1 MKNTVDF
8 KRLRSSWTKYD
19 IVKLINIAAE
29 NDLQEFISK
38 KNTIYDS
45 VLKSFIGINELTD
58 AIPVYWEEIRKH
70 LKQIRLFSLI
80 AGITTHHEI
89 IKMMSKFAEEGKMSG
104 KFVYETKNDKKY
116 TNLRSALVIS
126 GAALQNYRRE
136 ATVPYNFKTLFENEQ
151 VGLLIKS
158 LFINRLGVAGYSEE
172 ELIKDHEAFVNACDA
187 HSMIKMLA
195 ISKDQFNKWT
205 LGEAII
211 SDKDKSISIS
221 DLKVYQKIPMLRVN
235 QWMNGWDDINFD
247 SKEFRQKPKP
257 TFYTF
262 SIDARLLKRLSDVH
276 RRKTEDRTAV
286 QRKKSDARIKE
297 ISHYIEGGF
306 PWSTLSDEQR
316 RSSDNDTLKMPG
328 LLPTAIIIN
337 ILSPEATRNGK
348 TIKKEDCLTIY
359 DVLDKQKAWEKD
371 DQIELPTLNIPKHIF
386 SDEWDP
392 ELKPIEVIDGQH
404 RLWAFDDNQFFN
416 GNYELPVIAFNNLDK
431 AWQAYLFYTINIK
444 PVKINTS
451 LGFDLYPML
460 RTQRWLEN
468 SKDGILAYRENRA
481 QELVETLWL
490 SPESPWYQRINM
502 LGEAGGPILS
512 QAAFIR
518 TFINS
523 FLRKTKGLYSSELVK
538 IEPQVL
544 TWNRAQELVET
555 LWLNPESPWHQRIN
569 MLGEAGGP
577 IMSQAAFIRTFINSF
592 LRRTKGL
599 YSSELVKNEPQI
611 LTWNRA
617 QQVAFII
624 LIWDSIKE
632 ALSNSNDLI
641 WANKIRNSKNQKSN
655 NEEIQRDLA
664 FEGNDSFLA
673 KDQGV
678 RAVMVYANDFFYTI
692 MDESILNLNKYIWD
706 GDLMDKNVTNELV
719 TTALDIF
726 KQDTQLKK
734 YVDLFAQ
741 NIILIDWRTAT
752 ADFDSDDER
761 KKQLIYKGSGGYTE
775 FYKAIKEKFAENSDP
790 DLIAI
795 TSKM

>member
-8 KRLRSSWTKYD
+8 KKLSSSWTKYD

-544 TWNRAQELVET
+544 TWNRAQ
-555 LWLNPESPWHQRIN
+555 
-569 MLGEAGGP
+569 
-577 IMSQAAFIRTFINSF
+577 
-592 LRRTKGL
+592 
-599 YSSELVKNEPQI
+599 
-611 LTWNRA
+611 
-617 QQVAFII
+617 QVAFII

>member
-1 MKNTVDF
+1 M
-8 KRLRSSWTKYD
+8 
-19 IVKLINIAAE
+19 
-29 NDLQEFISK
+29 
-38 KNTIYDS
+38 
-45 VLKSFIGINELTD
+45 
-58 AIPVYWEEIRKH
+58 
-70 LKQIRLFSLI
+70 FSLI

-89 IKMMSKFAEEGKMSG
+89 IKLMSKFAEEGEMSG

-126 GAALQNYRRE
+126 GASLQNYRRE
-136 ATVPYNFKTLFENEQ
+136 SNVPYNFKTLFENEQ

-172 ELIKDHEAFVNACDA
+172 ELIKDQEAFVNACDT
-187 HSMIKMLA
+187 HGMIKMLA
-195 ISKDQFNKWT
+195 ISKEQFSKWT

-221 DLKVYQKIPMLRVN
+221 DLKIYQKIPMLRVN
-235 QWMNGWDDINFD
+235 QWMNSWDYINFD

-348 TIKKEDCLTIY
+348 TIKKEDCLIIS
-359 DVLDKQKAWEKD
+359 DVLDKQRAWEKD
-371 DQIELPTLNIPKHIF
+371 DKIELPTLNIPKHIF

-544 TWNRAQELVET
+544 TWNRAQ
-555 LWLNPESPWHQRIN
+555 
-569 MLGEAGGP
+569 
-577 IMSQAAFIRTFINSF
+577 
-592 LRRTKGL
+592 
-599 YSSELVKNEPQI
+599 
-611 LTWNRA
+611 
-617 QQVAFII
+617 QVAFII

-655 NEEIQRDLA
+655 NEEIQIDLA

-673 KDQGV
+673 RDQGV
-678 RAVMVYANDFFYTI
+678 RAVMVYANDFFFTI
-692 MDESILNLNKYIWD
+692 MDESILNLNEYIWD
-706 GDLMDKNVTNELV
+706 GDLMEQNVTNELV
-719 TTALDIF
+719 TIALDMF

-752 ADFDSDDER
+752 ADFDNDDER

-795 TSKM
+795 TCKM

>member
-544 TWNRAQELVET
+544 TWNRAQ
-555 LWLNPESPWHQRIN
+555 
-569 MLGEAGGP
+569 
-577 IMSQAAFIRTFINSF
+577 
-592 LRRTKGL
+592 
-599 YSSELVKNEPQI
+599 
-611 LTWNRA
+611 
-617 QQVAFII
+617 QVAFII

-632 ALSNSNDLI
+632 ALSNSIDLI

>member
-386 SDEWDP
+386 SDELDP

-538 IEPQVL
+538 IEPQV
-544 TWNRAQELVET
+544 
-555 LWLNPESPWHQRIN
+555 
-569 MLGEAGGP
+569 
-577 IMSQAAFIRTFINSF
+577 
-592 LRRTKGL
+592 
-599 YSSELVKNEPQI
+599 

>member
-544 TWNRAQELVET
+544 TWNRAQ
-555 LWLNPESPWHQRIN
+555 
-569 MLGEAGGP
+569 
-577 IMSQAAFIRTFINSF
+577 
-592 LRRTKGL
+592 
-599 YSSELVKNEPQI
+599 
-611 LTWNRA
+611 
-617 QQVAFII
+617 QVAFII

>member
-8 KRLRSSWTKYD
+8 KKLSSSWTKYD

-29 NDLQEFISK
+29 NDLEEFKSK

-58 AIPVYWEEIRKH
+58 TIPVYWKEIQKH

-89 IKMMSKFAEEGKMSG
+89 IKLMSKFAEVGEMSG

-136 ATVPYNFKTLFENEQ
+136 AIVPYNFKTLFENEQ

-158 LFINRLGVAGYSEE
+158 LFINRLEVAGYSEE
-172 ELIKDHEAFVNACDA
+172 ELIKDHEAFVNACDT
-187 HSMIKMLA
+187 HKMIKMLA
-195 ISKDQFNKWT
+195 ISKEQFNKWT

-211 SDKDKSISIS
+211 SDKDRSISIS
-221 DLKVYQKIPMLRVN
+221 DLEIYQKIPMLRVN

-286 QRKKSDARIKE
+286 QRKKSDTRIKE

-316 RSSDNDTLKMPG
+316 RSSDNDALKMPG

-337 ILSPEATRNGK
+337 ILSPEAKRNGK
-348 TIKKEDCLTIY
+348 TIKKEDCLTIS

-371 DQIELPTLNIPKHIF
+371 DKIELPTLNIPKHIF

-490 SPESPWYQRINM
+490 NPESPWYQRINM
-502 LGEAGGPILS
+502 LGEAGGPIMS
-512 QAAFIR
+512 QSAFIR

-538 IEPQVL
+538 NEPQV
-544 TWNRAQELVET
+544 
-555 LWLNPESPWHQRIN
+555 
-569 MLGEAGGP
+569 
-577 IMSQAAFIRTFINSF
+577 
-592 LRRTKGL
+592 
-599 YSSELVKNEPQI
+599 

-624 LIWDSIKE
+624 LIWDFIKE

-641 WANKIRNSKNQKSN
+641 WANKIRNSSNQNSN
-655 NEEIQRDLA
+655 AEEIQIDLA

-673 KDQGV
+673 RDQGV

-706 GDLMDKNVTNELV
+706 GDLMEKNVTNELV
-719 TTALDIF
+719 KTALDIF

-734 YVDLFAQ
+734 YVDHFAQ

-752 ADFDSDDER
+752 ADFDSDNER
-761 KKQLIYKGSGGYTE
+761 KKQLIYKGSGGYSE

-795 TSKM
+795 TSKI